1 MSQIT
6 LYPSGPSGPPTGLDL
21 GEAGSVVTNYGPGS
35 VSYSDVAEP
44 FVSEGT
50 IAADDTATLAGT
62 QFFRS
67 AVGAVIGARALT
79 PSAEG
84 GSGVTL
90 VDLGVVDIMDL
101 LDNGSQTLYTPSEPA
116 LVVQVA
122 VDMATLVLPDT
133 QGISV
138 FRAMPP
144 LNAATPFSQV
154 SSSFGVRDGTGPPAP
169 KLGSDPVVAALVT
182 PGFAFDGA
190 VGTWAAD
197 TAYGALEVVSAAG
210 HMWASQAGTSDS
222 TPPDFA
228 GNIGGSVVDGT
239 VTWQDQGALPTVGS
253 ARFYALIVTPS

>member
-1 MSQIT
+1 MSQVT

-101 LDNGSQTLYTPSEPA
+101 LDGPQTLYTPSDPV

-122 VDMATLVLPDT
+122 VDMTTLVLPDT
-133 QGISV
+133 QGISIV
-138 FRAMPP
+138 CSSGLPSFETPMNQISTAGPRA
-144 LNAATPFSQV
+144 LQA
-154 SSSFGVRDGTGPPAP
+154 VRAP
-169 KLGSDPVVAALVT
+169 TVGSDPVVAVMDTLNT
-182 PGFAFDGA
+182 ILDEA

-197 TAYGALEVVSAAG
+197 TAYVNGEAVSAVG
-210 HMWASQAGTSDS
+210 HLWTSQPGTTDS

-239 VTWQDQGALPTVGS
+239 VTWLDTGAIPTVGS
-253 ARFYALIVTPS
+253 ARFYALIAMPS